1 MEKGTGPQKD
11 QLLIFD
17 CDGVLIDSE
26 PMANSLFM
34 DCLRREGFDV
44 DELYGTHFHGIALAD
59 CLRKVEK
66 DFGRKTP
73 EHFVSQFSQLLDE
86 EMRKNLKA
94 MPGIHAALD
103 QLPQTKCVAS
113 GSTHERLQLSLSV
126 THLLP
131 YFHHIFSATD
141 VAQGKPQ
148 PDLFLHA
155 AAQLG
160 YEPKDCIVIED
171 SYAGLQA
178 ALAAQM
184 PVLLYN
190 PLWTAQHP
198 VPNGVPVFYD
208 MKELPGLIQKVAPK

>member
-1 MEKGTGPQKD
+1 VEKDINLQKD
-11 QLLIFD
+11 KLIIFD

-26 PMANSLFM
+26 PMANQLFLQ
-34 DCLRREGFDV
+34 CLRREGFDV
-44 DELYGTHFHGIALAD
+44 DDLYGEHFHGIALAD
-59 CLRKVEK
+59 CLRKVET
-66 DFGRKTP
+66 DFGRNVP
-73 EHFVSQFSQLLDE
+73 VHFVPQFTQLLDE
-86 EMRKNLKA
+86 EMNKNLKA
-94 MPGIHAALD
+94 MPGVHEALD

-126 THLLP
+126 TNLLH
-131 YFHHIFSATD
+131 YFPHIFSATD

-160 YEPKDCIVIED
+160 FSPSNCIVIED

-190 PLWTAQHP
+190 PLWTGKYP
-198 VPNGVPVFYD
+198 VPEGVPVFYD
-208 MKELPGLIQKVAPK
+208 MKELPRLIQKMA

>member
-1 MEKGTGPQKD
+1 MEKGKELQKD

-66 DFGRKTP
+66 DFGRKVPT
-73 EHFVSQFSQLLDE
+73 HFVPQFSQLLDE
-86 EMRKNLKA
+86 EMKKDLKA
-94 MPGIHAALD
+94 MPGIHEALD
-103 QLPQTKCVAS
+103 QLPQPKCVAS

-126 THLLP
+126 TNLLP
-131 YFHHIFSATD
+131 YFSHIFSATD
-141 VAQGKPQ
+141 VARGKPQ

-160 YEPKDCIVIED
+160 YKPDACVVIED

-190 PLWTAQHP
+190 PLWTEQHP
-198 VPNGVPVFYD
+198 VPEGVPVFYD
-208 MKELPGLIQKVAPK
+208 MKELPALVQKMAQ